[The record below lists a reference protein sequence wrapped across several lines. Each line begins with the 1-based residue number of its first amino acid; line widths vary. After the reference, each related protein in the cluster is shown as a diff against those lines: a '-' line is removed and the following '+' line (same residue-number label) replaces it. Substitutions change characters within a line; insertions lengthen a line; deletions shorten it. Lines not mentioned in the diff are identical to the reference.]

1 MDPLT
6 VCSQEILFIGEQELK
21 RIVWKIWLGR
31 EISLKS
37 QSEVSSTL
45 R

>member
-6 VCSQEILFIGEQELK
+6 VCSREILFIGEQELK
-21 RIVWKIWLGR
+21 RMVWKILLGR
-31 EISLKS
+31 ETRK
-37 QSEVSSTL
+37 QAVVSPTL